1 MKPPEI
7 QRVIALGASNLT
19 RGFGSFLV
27 VTSAAWGPEL
37 EVFAAL
43 GHGRSYGSGSRV
55 LLRVLPGILQS
66 GIWKALESQP
76 ARPARALVTDIGND
90 LLYGF
95 SPQQTLDWVGEA
107 LRRLGAHTDDIVL
120 TDLPMASIRSLTP
133 LRYLLFRSI
142 LVPACRLSLEQVQTR
157 AETLSQALARLT
169 QAEGL
174 RFERPEADWF
184 GPDPVHI
191 RGARYPEAWRAFLS
205 IEPGLRL
212 APLPYAERI
221 RLALLPPESR
231 RLCGLRQFHP
241 QTGVTVCPGSR
252 LWLY

>member
-1 MKPPEI
+1 MKTPAI

-19 RGFGSFLV
+19 RGFGSFLA

-43 GHGRSYGSGSRV
+43 GHGRSYGSASRV
-55 LLRVLPGILQS
+55 LLRELPGILQS
-66 GIWKALESQP
+66 GIWKALECQP

-95 SPQQTLDWVGEA
+95 SPQQTLDWVAEA

-142 LVPACRLSLEQVQTR
+142 LVPACRLSLEQVQLR
-157 AETLSQALARLT
+157 AETLSQALARLAR
-169 QAEGL
+169 AEGL
-174 RFERPEADWF
+174 RFEQPKADWF

-205 IEPGLRL
+205 ADPGLS
-212 APLPYAERI
+212 APPLPFVERV

-231 RLCGLRQFHP
+231 RMCGFQKFRP
-241 QTGVTVCPGSR
+241 QTGVALRRGCR